1 MRADLLTKGRIFL
14 PKETIP
20 GLDSSLTGT
29 RVSIYFLS
37 SCLNWTT
44 AAFQSHESLCL
55 QRRGKR
61 NAVTIEEKIIN
72 EKGKSHFPCVK
83 SHSNFW
89 NGSGSVSKSPW
100 QAWNRDEVLIPT
112 KHELPPSYEDIFSK
126 PNFRTYAFDG
136 QDGLCAAGAIS
147 GLMNNQDF
155 WFTQQIALPWW
166 WSKRCPWCYIR
177 KIQ

>member
-1 MRADLLTKGRIFL
+1 MRVSSFTGSQTSWSLKSSEPSEASEPLLHFNLTKASVF
-14 PKETIP
+14 
-20 GLDSSLTGT
+20 
-29 RVSIYFLS
+29 
-37 SCLNWTT
+37 
-44 AAFQSHESLCL
+44 
-55 QRRGKR
+55 RGGGK

-89 NGSGSVSKSPW
+89 NGSGSVSKYPW
-100 QAWNRDEVLIPT
+100 RAWNRDEVLVPT

-126 PNFRTYAFDG
+126 PNFRTSAFDG

-155 WFTQQIALPWW
+155 WFTQLIALPWW